1 MKSTVEN
8 LTVSSVRMSI
18 EVSFAEFEA
27 HIDKSYARAS
37 TGINVP
43 GFRRGKTPA
52 SIVNIR
58 IGRPR
63 VLNEAIKTV
72 IPDFFEKALVEHGL
86 FAIGRPTFRV
96 ENYIDYQPL
105 TFSTEIN
112 IRPAIDL
119 PDFSE
124 ISVTVSDALVSEED
138 INEKLKEIQTQFAE
152 HEASQGVIRDDL
164 YLGSDAFAGSIS
176 DFKTLTELKSDIAT
190 NLMEMKKVEQ
200 GAQAR
205 DLVLGKLMS
214 ELNIALP
221 EDLIEKEVN
230 DHLARENRSED
241 LEHRTEVDL
250 EVRKSLKSDY
260 LLDVVSRA
268 EQIHI
273 DDAEINEYLVRTAQH
288 FSMSP
293 QEFADQLEKS
303 GQIQSLMAEVA
314 RSKALAIVL
323 SRITVREVSGKVIQL

>member
-1 MKSTVEN
+1 MKSIVEN
-8 LTVSSVRMSI
+8 LTVSSVHLSV
-18 EVSFAEFEA
+18 EVTFTEFEV
-27 HIDKSYARAS
+27 HIAKSYARAS
-37 TGINVP
+37 AGINVP

-58 IGRPR
+58 IGRPK
-63 VLNEAIKTV
+63 VISEAIRSA

-124 ISVTVSDALVSEED
+124 ISVTVSDALVNEED
-138 INEKLKEIQTQFAE
+138 INEKLKEIQLRFAE
-152 HEASQGVIRDDL
+152 HELSQGVIRDDEF
-164 YLGSDAFAGSIS
+164 LGSDAFASSIS
-176 DFKTLTELKSDIAT
+176 DFKTLIELKNDIAT
-190 NLMEMKKVEQ
+190 NLTEMKKVEQ

-205 DLVLGKLMS
+205 DLVLEKLMS
-214 ELNIALP
+214 DLDIALP

-230 DHLARENRSED
+230 EHLARENRSED

-260 LLDVVSRA
+260 LLDVVSRS

-323 SRITVREVSGKVIQL
+323 SRITVREVSGKVIEL